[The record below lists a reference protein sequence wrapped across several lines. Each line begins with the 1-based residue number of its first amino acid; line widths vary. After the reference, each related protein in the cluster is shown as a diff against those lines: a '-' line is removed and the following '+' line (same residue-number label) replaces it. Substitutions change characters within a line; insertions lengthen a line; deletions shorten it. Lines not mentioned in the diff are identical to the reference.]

1 MSEMAEKVAFLNP
14 KTCGI
19 YKNGAPRYRTDP
31 STGVRTGE
39 IDNELMEAVDRY
51 LAGKRSEDV
60 SHVSL
65 RGVFAKRILVPAYYD
80 RRFDAGVKRLLGRLG
95 AGRVTIGKLLD
106 SGIIGVRGGHGSPGN
121 DQRNGYIPYIKVSD
135 VRGLRVN
142 VNPTNLVPRS
152 VAERYWG
159 GADSGLKAWD
169 VLTPNRA
176 SSNIGEFAILLPGEE
191 RIVVTKE
198 VFVLRVLDG
207 RVWDPFYL
215 LWALSLRPIR
225 EQWRR
230 IALMQT
236 NREDCGER
244 YREVVLPEPPDEK
257 WARTKGEAFREYFET
272 IAGARRRFVNTV
284 GNDGLDYVAN
294 VGGRAEEKDRTEG
307 PGGVS

>member
-65 RGVFAKRILVPAYYD
+65 RGVFEKRILVPAYYD

-159 GADSGLKAWD
+159 RS
-169 VLTPNRA
+169 R
-176 SSNIGEFAILLPGEE
+176 
-191 RIVVTKE
+191 
-198 VFVLRVLDG
+198 
-207 RVWDPFYL
+207 
-215 LWALSLRPIR
+215 
-225 EQWRR
+225 Q
-230 IALMQT
+230 
-236 NREDCGER
+236 
-244 YREVVLPEPPDEK
+244 
-257 WARTKGEAFREYFET
+257 
-272 IAGARRRFVNTV
+272 
-284 GNDGLDYVAN
+284 
-294 VGGRAEEKDRTEG
+294 RTEG
-307 PGGVS
+307 VGRADPQPCEQQHRRVRDPVAGRRADRSHEGSVRAESP